1 MAKFYPRSE
10 FVGID
15 MADVFV
21 TENKPSNVTFKVANA
36 GIGFEF
42 EDESFD
48 FVFQRF
54 LVMGFPTEQYLYSIK
69 EIKRILKP
77 EGYIEIL
84 ELINDY
90 REGGPALTKISSWSK
105 SFVVFYFTYF
115 FVFFFLLVHQALEAR
130 QMDSFIANKI
140 PNYLLDAGYKNV
152 RDFDY
157 AVSIGNN
164 SKRKTKE
171 VSNNNLLGSWGG
183 ELGQLHL
190 AIQKLALPAVEVM
203 VTELTPIT
211 SEQYNVALEQAFKEV
226 DQYKASTH
234 YKLIYATKE

>member
-90 REGGPALTKISSWSK
+90 REGGPALTKISSWI
-105 SFVVFYFTYF
+105 
-115 FVFFFLLVHQALEAR
+115 HQALEAR

-157 AVSIGNN
+157 AVSI
-164 SKRKTKE
+164 
-171 VSNNNLLGSWGG
+171 GSWGG